1 MQPFS
6 LVIKNFG
13 VLSPLGIRVHTIII
27 IFHFVDKYSHLVKGE
42 LDADVLPI
50 PRCYFTRCEGRDSSK
65 EDMIIMENLEERGF
79 VFITNGDDEDLNKA
93 HVEIVIREIAKL
105 HAISYCLK
113 VSLPLFQ

>member
-1 MQPFS
+1 M
-6 LVIKNFG
+6 
-13 VLSPLGIRVHTIII
+13 
-27 IFHFVDKYSHLVKGE
+27 DKYSHLVKGE